1 MSKIYQAFQKQ
12 GADLPEIAER
22 LKQTGLLRLY
32 PPPHESQ
39 QEEFAK
45 LSLRLLSIKKD
56 HEGSAIAVASSA
68 SGEGSSFVSFNLAT
82 VLGLVYEQKVAWID
96 GNFRSP
102 QKMLMDHK
110 GPTFADILRDPR
122 LAADLP
128 CESSRVTLVPG
139 GTDLRIV
146 RALFT
151 DRNYADLL
159 SSLTSRFDFV
169 IIDLPPVLES
179 QDTALM
185 AKKTDGVLLV
195 VAHRRLKYES
205 IRSGVQSL
213 QEVGVNMLGA
223 VMNRRQF
230 DLPGFL
236 HKWI

>member
-1 MSKIYQAFQKQ
+1 MSKIYQAYQKQ
-12 GADLPEIAER
+12 GTNLPEIAER
-22 LKQTGLLRLY
+22 LKQAGSLRLY

-56 HEGSAIAVASSA
+56 HQGSVIAVASSA
-68 SGEGSSFVSFNLAT
+68 SGEGSSFISFNLAT
-82 VLGLVYEQKVAWID
+82 VLGLVYDQKVIWID

-110 GPTFADILRDPR
+110 GATFADILRDPR
-122 LAADLP
+122 MVADLP
-128 CESSRVTLVPG
+128 CELSRITLVPG

-151 DRNYADLL
+151 DKNYADLIAAL
-159 SSLTSRFDFV
+159 SSRFDFTV
-169 IIDLPPVLES
+169 IDLPPVLET

-195 VAHRRLKYES
+195 IAQRQLKYES
-205 IRSGVQSL
+205 IRSGVRSL
-213 QEVGVNMLGA
+213 EEVGVNLLGA

-236 HKWI
+236 HRWI